1 MKAAPAR
8 KAFHPGERALV
19 TGIYE
24 VVHQMKHRKRHKL
37 LLQNGD
43 LFPPCRVCKR
53 EVRFHLVQAAEIVS
67 RDSDFAGPIATMI
80 ERLT

>member
-8 KAFHPGERALV
+8 KVFHPGERAQV

-24 VVHQMKHRKRHKL
+24 VVHQNKHRKRHKL
-37 LLQNGD
+37 LLQHGD
-43 LFPPCRVCKR
+43 LFPPCRICKR
-53 EVRFHLVQAAEIVS
+53 DVKFQLVQAAEMVS

>member
-1 MKAAPAR
+1 MKAAPAK
-8 KAFHPGERALV
+8 KASHPGERAQV

-24 VVHQMKHRKRHKL
+24 VAHQMKHRKRHKL
-37 LLQNGD
+37 LLQQGD

-53 EVRFHLVQAAEIVS
+53 DVVFQLVHAAEPVS
-67 RDSDFAGPIATMI
+67 KDTDFAGPIATII

>member
-8 KAFHPGERALV
+8 KAFHPGERAQV

-37 LLQNGD
+37 LLQQGD

-53 EVRFHLVQAAEIVS
+53 DVKFQLVQAAETVS
-67 RDSDFAGPIATMI
+67 KDSDFAGPIATMI
-80 ERLT
+80 ERLS

>member
-1 MKAAPAR
+1 MKAAPAK

-24 VVHQMKHRKRHKL
+24 VVHEMKHRKRHKL
-37 LLQNGD
+37 LLQQGD

-53 EVRFHLVQAAEIVS
+53 DVRFQLVQAAETVAK
-67 RDSDFAGPIATMI
+67 DVDFAGPISKMI
-80 ERLT
+80 ERLS